1 MTTTEFSNSFDIHY
15 NSIAGMSAPGLDAF
29 EKSVF
34 LSKAQLEIIKDYY
47 DPASNR
53 KQKGFE
59 ASEKRRVDLK
69 ELIKPYKSNTPFSDV
84 NKAIHNS
91 SRFFEIPDET
101 FLIITENVKVTST
114 DCNNGLIVNVKPTT
128 HDEFNIQIRNPFK
141 NPDNKTAW
149 RLDISKISNKKVVE
163 IVSPYNITSTLEY
176 RMRYLKYPKPIILG
190 DLETLF
196 PGEGLSIDGLSTETT
211 SELDQ
216 EIHQEIL
223 DRAIEIALRDYKPQG
238 LESKIQM
245 DLRNE

>member
-1 MTTTEFSNSFDIHY
+1 MTTSEFNHQFDIHY
-15 NSIAGMSAPGLDAF
+15 NSIAGMSAPGLDLF
-29 EKSVF
+29 EKSIF
-34 LSKAQLEIIKDYY
+34 LTKAQLELIKDYY

-69 ELIKPYKSNTPFSDV
+69 ELIKPYKSTVSFSDV
-84 NKAIHNS
+84 DKSIHNS
-91 SRFFEIPDET
+91 SKFFEIPDET
-101 FLIITENVKVTST
+101 FLIVTESVRVISNTC
-114 DCNNGLIVNVKPTT
+114 DNGLIINVKPTT
-128 HDEFNIQIRNPFK
+128 QDEFNIQIRNPFK
-141 NPDNKTAW
+141 SPDSKTAW
-149 RLDISKISNKKVVE
+149 RLDISKINDKKIVE

-190 DLETLF
+190 DLDVLF
-196 PGEGLSIDGLSTETT
+196 PSEGLSIDGQTSEST
-211 SELDQ
+211 SELDV
-216 EIHQEIL
+216 EIHSEIL

>member
-1 MTTTEFSNSFDIHY
+1 MTTTEFSNQFDIHY
-15 NSIAGMSAPGLDAF
+15 NSIAGMSAPGLDLF

-34 LSKAQLEIIKDYY
+34 LTKAQLELIKDYY

-69 ELIKPYKSNTPFSDV
+69 ELIKPYKSSTSFTDV
-84 NKAIHNS
+84 LKSIHNS
-91 SRFFEIPDET
+91 SRFFPIPDET
-101 FLIITENVKVTST
+101 FLIINESVGITST
-114 DCNNGLIVNVKPTT
+114 DCNNGLSINVKPIT

-141 NPDNKTAW
+141 TPDTKIAW
-149 RLDISKISNKKVVE
+149 RLDISKISDEKVVE

-190 DLETLF
+190 DLDTLF
-196 PGEGLSIDGLSTETT
+196 PGEDLSIDGQNTEST
-211 SELDQ
+211 SELD
-216 EIHQEIL
+216 EGIHPEIL
-223 DRAIEIALRDYKPQG
+223 DRAVEIALRDYKPQG